1 MAGSAAEFIVR
12 AAAEHPGEVVVL
24 MLAALTNLALAL
36 QLDPG
41 LPQKLVGRGWRG
53 RMAGLRAGC
62 SRCTSERDVGCRGW
76 D

>member
-1 MAGSAAEFIVR
+1 MQGEPVAGSAAEFIVR

-41 LPQKLVGRGWRG
+41 LPERLVSGRGRLEGGWT
-53 RMAGLRAGC
+53 GLVDRQ
-62 SRCTSERDVGCRGW
+62 T
-76 D
+76 